1 MGERALRRMTVE
13 EFLRWEGEP
22 DVRYELIDGRPVAMN
37 PPRGFHRTIAINVGG
52 LLWSRLRELLVLSR
66 RIRGRDR
73 VAVRQLLCRR
83 PCSDVCRTRERGVI
97 QSSPRFSLNILSR
110 GTRADDLGGKISAYQ
125 DIASVQEIWAID
137 SERRRIWVYRREG
150 ERWVIDRYVGSTSFA
165 SAVVEGDFALDDI
178 YENTDL

>member
-1 MGERALRRMTVE
+1 MGERALQRMTVE

-52 LLWSRLRELLVLSR
+52 LLWSRLRER
-66 RIRGRDR
+66 R
-73 VAVRQLLCRR
+73 
-83 PCSDVCRTRERGVI
+83 VCRAESEAGIELQDGNYYVADLAVTCAGPANAASIEQPALIVE
-97 QSSPRFSLNILSR
+97 ILSR
-110 GTRADDLGGKISAYQ
+110 GPRADDLGGKIPAYQ

-150 ERWVIDRYVGSTSFA
+150 ERWVIDRCVGSASFT